1 MPAPRRSFLK
11 SAAATAALGS
21 AAPAF
26 ARGPKNG
33 KKYRVALIG
42 AGWWGT
48 NILREALMSGRC
60 ECVALCDV
68 DSRQFTRG
76 DTGNDGKTGPLDL
89 AKKHGD
95 DPQLFADYRECL
107 AKTTPDI
114 AIVATPDHW
123 HPLACIAACEAGA
136 HVYVEKP
143 VGHTILEGRA
153 MVEAARKHDRKV
165 QVGTHRRVSP
175 HNVSGIKF
183 LKEGGAGEIG
193 MVRCFV
199 HYPGGA
205 GDPSATGEPP
215 EELDWDQWCGPAPRQ
230 DYRPALHPK
239 GFRQFLDYANG
250 TLGDWGIHWLDQVNW
265 FLGDASTPESVHSFG
280 DTYIRTADPATAP
293 DTQVATF
300 HFPELICTWEHR
312 RYAGN
317 PNESHNVGMYFY
329 GTKGVFHM
337 GWEDGWTFYP
347 LRGEPVRT
355 GPELNQPDKQ
365 NIRGLWSDLL
375 ACIDSDDPDKLPVCD
390 IEIGHRSTTLSLL
403 GMLSLK
409 LGRSVNWDGDRERC
423 VLPGGGLDAE
433 ANKLLTR
440 EYRDGWEYPGDAA

>member
-11 SAAATAALGS
+11 SAAATAALG

-26 ARGPKNG
+26 AEAPQDG
-33 KKYRVALIG
+33 KTYRVALIG
-42 AGWWGT
+42 SGWWGT

-107 AKTTPDI
+107 AKAKPDI

-175 HNVSGIKF
+175 HNVSGMKF
-183 LKEGGAGEIG
+183 LREGGAGQIG

-205 GDPSATGEPP
+205 GEASGPEQPP
-215 EELDWDQWCGPAPRQ
+215 KELDWDMWCGPAPRQ
-230 DYRPALHPK
+230 EYRPALHPK

-265 FLGDASTPESVHSFG
+265 FLGDSSTPESVHSFG
-280 DTYIRTADPATAP
+280 DTFVRTADPATAP
-293 DTQVATF
+293 DTQIATF

-329 GTKGVFHM
+329 GTEGVFHM

-355 GPELNQPDKQ
+355 EPELNQPDKQ

-375 ACIDSDDPDKLPVCD
+375 ACIDSDDPNKLPVCD

-409 LGRSVNWDGDRERC
+409 LGRSVHWDGEKERC
-423 VLPGGGLDAE
+423 VVEGGGLDAE
-433 ANKLLTR
+433 ANKLLSR
-440 EYRDGWEYPGDAA
+440 EYRDGWEYPAA

>member
-1 MPAPRRSFLK
+1 MPTDRRTFL
-11 SAAATAALGS
+11 AAASASLA

-26 ARGPKNG
+26 AAGRRQN
-33 KKYRVALIG
+33 KYRVALIG
-42 AGWWGT
+42 SGWWGT

-60 ECVALCDV
+60 ECVALCDP

-76 DTGNDGKTGPLDL
+76 DSGNDDKTGPLDL

-95 DPQLFADYRECL
+95 DPRLFADYRECL
-107 AKTTPDI
+107 EKTSPDI

-143 VGHTILEGRA
+143 VSHTILEGRA
-153 MVEAARKHDRKV
+153 MVNAARKHDRKV

-175 HNVSGIKF
+175 HNVNGMKF
-183 LKEGGAGEIG
+183 LKEGGAGKIG

-205 GDPSATGEPP
+205 GSPSPTEKPP
-215 EELDWDQWCGPAPRQ
+215 KELDWDLWCGPAPKQ

-265 FLGDASTPESVHSFG
+265 FLNDAETPSTVHSLA
-280 DTYIRTADPATAP
+280 DTRVRTEDPATAP
-293 DTQVATF
+293 DTQVASWE
-300 HFPELICTWEHR
+300 FPSLTCTWEHR
-312 RYAGN
+312 RYGGN
-317 PNESHNVGMYFY
+317 PNERHPLGAYFY
-329 GTKGVFHM
+329 GDEGVFHM

-347 LRGEPVRT
+347 NRGDVRHAD
-355 GPELNQPDKQ
+355 PELNMPDKQ
-365 NIRGLWSDLL
+365 NIRGLWEDLL
-375 ACIDSDDPDKLPVCD
+375 ACIDDGATSGGTPRLPVCD

-403 GMLSLK
+403 GMLSAK
-409 LGRSVNWDGDRERC
+409 LGRSVEWDGERERC
-423 VLPGGGLDAE
+423 VVPGGGPDAE
-433 ANKLLTR
+433 ANRLLSR
-440 EYRDGWEYPGDAA
+440 EYRGEWEYPA